1 MTEAFILYYSNIVT
15 IFVIITY
22 PIRPWQMKG
31 DEEACIILKFDYRIV
46 IVVLQKEKIKK
57 IERKMTKI
65 DCETRQR
72 IVI

>member
-1 MTEAFILYYSNIVT
+1 
-15 IFVIITY
+15 
-22 PIRPWQMKG
+22 MKG

-65 DCETRQR
+65 DCERRQR